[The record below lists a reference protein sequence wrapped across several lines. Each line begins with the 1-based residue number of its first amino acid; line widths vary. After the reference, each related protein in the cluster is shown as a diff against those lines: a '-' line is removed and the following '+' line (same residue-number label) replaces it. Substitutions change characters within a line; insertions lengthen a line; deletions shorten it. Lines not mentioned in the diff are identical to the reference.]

1 MNRLSIF
8 FIISVLFSHS
18 AWAFH
23 DIEIDHTHDKTYTQ
37 TAGQNADDDNSY
49 DHCGHASSHLLAL
62 HSVSKLIVNIEA
74 NEDIVFEKNSTS
86 SINYQPPVP
95 PPIS

>member
-1 MNRLSIF
+1 MDRLSIF
-8 FIISVLFSHS
+8 FIISILFSHS

-23 DIEIDHTHDKTYTQ
+23 DIEIGNTHDNAYTQ
-37 TAGQNADDDNSY
+37 AAAQNADADDSH
-49 DHCGHASSHLLAL
+49 DHCGHASSHLVAL
-62 HSVSKLIVNIEA
+62 HSVSKLIINIEP
-74 NEDIVFEKNSTS
+74 NDDIVFERNTTS